1 MVVAGAR
8 NVCTGRVTNG
18 RDYTAV
24 AGNEVGK
31 ERGIIG
37 EQNVK
42 CPSLEDGNVC

>member
-1 MVVAGAR
+1 M
-8 NVCTGRVTNG
+8 CTGRVTNG

-31 ERGIIG
+31 EPGIIG

-42 CPSLEDGNVC
+42 YPSLDDGDVC